1 VKAHTISGMLR
12 ERAKS
17 SPDKRYVKFDGE
29 WLSFSDLDAASD
41 RAAAGLASIGVK
53 NGDRIGF
60 FLANCEEFI
69 VLFYACAKVG
79 AVYVPLNIFLKGRF
93 LEYQLDD
100 AGVEILIV
108 DDDGLTATAP
118 ILDKTSVT
126 DIVVVG
132 STDAQTHCNTISYE
146 TLVTSGAQVPTEER
160 APRELAAIL
169 YTSGTTGA
177 AKGCMLPDGYFWQQ
191 PHALAEAGWA
201 AAGDTIVTSFPMFH
215 VSGLGALLSALVCDA
230 CVCFQTTFSAST
242 FMASAKAEGA
252 TAVWGVGAMASSI
265 LAQPLSPADAD
276 CSMRMAL
283 WVPLSIEQ
291 QRAFERRFNTPV
303 LSAGYG
309 QTEVNPLTMSSLR
322 GPGRPGSAGQCV
334 SYLQAAVVDDDDT
347 MLPTGTVGEIVVRP
361 ANPNAY
367 FFQGYWNNPR
377 ATLDAFRNL
386 WHHTGDYGSVDDDGF
401 LTFVDRKKDSV
412 RRRGENV
419 SSFEVEAAIAEHPGV
434 QQVAIT
440 AVSSPLGE
448 DDIRASIVTKL
459 GCTLEPEELF
469 EFLCDHLPYFAVPRY
484 VDFPESL
491 PVNALN
497 KVMKHLLR
505 EEGLPASAWDFE
517 ALGFSIS
524 RDQRRGSG
532 ANGGSVGSLTGSSL
546 HRGAGQ

>member
-1 VKAHTISGMLR
+1 VKAQTISGMLR
-12 ERAKS
+12 ERAES
-17 SPDKRYVKFDGE
+17 DPDKPHVKFDGD
-29 WLSFSDLDAASD
+29 WLSVSHVDAASD
-41 RAAAGLASIGVK
+41 RAAAGLVSLGVK
-53 NGDRIGF
+53 KGDRIGF
-60 FLANCEEFI
+60 FLANCEALI

-93 LEYQLDD
+93 LEYQLHD
-100 AGVEILIV
+100 AGVTVVVV
-108 DDDGLTATAP
+108 DHDGLTAALP
-118 ILDKTSVT
+118 ILDNTSVS

-132 STDAQTHCNTISYE
+132 STDAETRCNTISYE
-146 TLVTSGAQVPTEER
+146 SLVASDAQVPAEER

-177 AKGCMLPDGYFWQQ
+177 PKGCMLPDGYFSQL
-191 PHALAEAGWA
+191 PSALCEAGWA
-201 AAGDTIVTSFPMFH
+201 VAGDTIVTSFPMFH
-215 VSGLGALLSALVCDA
+215 VSAVGALLSALVSDA
-230 CVCFQTTFSAST
+230 SVCFQTTFSAST
-242 FMASAKAEGA
+242 FMANAKAQGA

-265 LAQPLSPADAD
+265 LAQPPSPTDGD

-283 WVPLSIEQ
+283 WVPLSVEQ
-291 QRAFERRFNTPV
+291 QEAFQRRFSTPV

-309 QTEVNPLTMSSLR
+309 QTEVSPLTISSLQ
-322 GPGRPGSAGQCV
+322 GPRKPGSAGGCV
-334 SYLQAAVVDDDDT
+334 SYLELAVIDDDD
-347 MLPTGTVGEIVVRP
+347 MMVPPGGVGEIVVRP
-361 ANPNAY
+361 ANPNVY
-367 FFQGYWNNPR
+367 FFQGYWNNPQ

-386 WHHTGDYGSVDDDGF
+386 WHHTGDYGSVDEDGF
-401 LTFVDRKKDSV
+401 VTFVDRKKDSV

-448 DDIRASIVTKL
+448 DDIRASIVAKP

-469 EFLCDHLPYFAVPRY
+469 EFFCDRLPYFAVPRY
-484 VDFPESL
+484 VDFRESV

-497 KVMKHLLR
+497 KVMKHVLR
-505 EEGLPASAWDFE
+505 EEGLPVSAWDFE
-517 ALGFSIS
+517 ELGFSIS

-532 ANGGSVGSLTGSSL
+532 ATAGSVGALTGSSL